1 MQKICW
7 LLCCCLLIIKTLT
20 AQQYNFRNFS
30 FEEGLT
36 ESHVNAIC
44 EDQQGNLW
52 IGTEGGGL
60 FKYDGFTFEGYR
72 MEDGLSSNFIQAL
85 HADKSGTIWI
95 GTTDGIST
103 YANNRFVNPPFFQA
117 LDNKKINAIISDPDT
132 NEVWFGTQT
141 DGLFRLKNEKFNR
154 YGESGNFPDN
164 QINCLL
170 LDKNGILWA
179 GTTKG
184 LVRFDGRKV
193 TTYNS
198 RNNLASN
205 DVTALS
211 EDKNGNIWIGTRYR
225 GISKFNK
232 AKFSNYNTYHG
243 LQSNNI
249 RALFHDHRN
258 NLWIGTSSGI
268 SKFQDN
274 RFKTYGNNRGQ
285 DRNALNAIFEDRTG
299 NIWIGTDSKGLDM
312 LDSERFIH
320 YPVNDEL
327 GKRVYA
333 IVQANN
339 GSMIYAT
346 SKGGITVY
354 DKKKYTLLKGI
365 NGFTNSE
372 VNTLHK
378 GKSTLWLGTTDDGVY
393 QFDQLGFR
401 QYLNFD
407 SLQRNAVTDI
417 TEDGNGNVWIAT
429 ADSGIVISKIYKDT
443 TAVIR
448 RLTSVD
454 GLSGNAINAITT
466 DAEGNIWAGTRD
478 AGLNKIVM
486 HPNQDSLISEI
497 TFYTTNVGLSS
508 NTINCLLTDQQNR
521 ILVGTSDG
529 GINILIDNQII
540 KINKS
545 HGLTS
550 NNIYSLIYD
559 NAGNLWAGTERG
571 VEKITLNDDFT
582 VKDIR
587 YYGVKD
593 GFKGIEVFKNASQID
608 DEGNLWFGTLN
619 GSVKYVPREDW
630 ELKTIPNVEIT
641 AIKLFFDNIQD
652 TPFADSTSFPFPK
665 SLTLPFDENN
675 LSFSFNGVNLRN
687 PEAIKYRWKLEGA
700 SKEWSPEAA
709 QREAV
714 FSNLSPGSYTFKVM
728 ASNEYNLR
736 SAKPASYS
744 FEILPPPWK
753 QWWVMPTAIILAVSL
768 ISLFVYSRFKRIKEK
783 NAIEKER
790 LVMEKN
796 IIELEQE
803 AARLQMNP
811 HFIFNSLNSIQGF
824 ISTNDPFQAKRYL
837 AKFARLMRLILENAR
852 EEYIPLEN
860 ELDILRNYME
870 LEKLSTK
877 NKFEF
882 AINLTDEI
890 DPENTEIPPMMIQ
903 PFVENAIIHG
913 IKKKTGN
920 GQIDLNFHISQNV
933 IVCEIVDNGIGRKA
947 SQEQKSPVKKK
958 HKSAGISVTKQRL
971 EQLSIQTGH
980 DISVRFID
988 LLDGEQALGTKVVIT
1003 MPYEAF

>member
-1 MQKICW
+1 MHKICW
-7 LLCCCLLIIKTLT
+7 LLCCCFVIFGNLT
-20 AQQYNFRNFS
+20 AQQYNFRNFA

-44 EDQQGNLW
+44 EDSQGNLW
-52 IGTEGGGL
+52 VGTEGGGL

-72 MEDGLSSNFIQAL
+72 MEDGLSSNFIRSL
-85 HADKSGTIWI
+85 HLDKNGTIWI
-95 GTTDGIST
+95 GTSNGVTT
-103 YANNRFVNPPFFQA
+103 YQNNRLVKPANFQPLA
-117 LDNKKINAIISDPDT
+117 NMTIQTIISDPAT
-132 NEVWFGTQT
+132 REVWFGTLAN
-141 DGLFRLKNEKFNR
+141 GLYNFKNQKFTK
-154 YGESGNFPDN
+154 YSKSGKFPDD
-164 QINCLL
+164 QINCLM

-184 LVRFDGRKV
+184 LVKFDGKRV
-193 TTYNS
+193 TTYNT

-211 EDKNGNIWIGTRYR
+211 EGKNGNIWIGTRNR

-243 LQSNNI
+243 LQSNNV
-249 RALFHDHRN
+249 RTLFHDHRD
-258 NLWIGTSSGI
+258 NLWIGTTSGI
-268 SKFQDN
+268 SKFQN
-274 RFKTYGNNRGQ
+274 TRFKTYGKNRGQ
-285 DRNALNAIFEDRTG
+285 DRNAINSIFEDRTG
-299 NIWIGTDSKGLDM
+299 NIWIGTVSKGLDM

-354 DKKKYTLLKGI
+354 DKKRYTLLKGTS
-365 NGFTNSE
+365 GFTNS
-372 VNTLHK
+372 VVKTLHK
-378 GKSTLWLGTTDDGVY
+378 GSRTLWLGTTDDGVY
-393 QFDQLGFR
+393 QFDQRGFR
-401 QYLNFD
+401 QFMNFD
-407 SLQRNAVTDI
+407 SLENNAITGIAEDRNSH
-417 TEDGNGNVWIAT
+417 VWIAT
-429 ADSGIVISKIYKDT
+429 ADSGIVVSTLKNDT
-443 TAVIR
+443 TTIIR
-448 RLTSVD
+448 RLKDTD
-454 GLSGNAINAITT
+454 GLSGNAINAICT
-466 DAEGNIWAGTRD
+466 DSEGNIWAGTKNT
-478 AGLNKIVM
+478 GLNKITL
-486 HPNQDSLISEI
+486 HPDQDSLISEI
-497 TFYTTNVGLSS
+497 TFYSTTVGLSS
-508 NTINCLLTDQQNR
+508 NSINCILTDQKNN
-521 ILVGTSDG
+521 IIVGTNGG
-529 GINILIDNQII
+529 GINVINNNEII
-540 KINKS
+540 KISKTQ
-545 HGLTS
+545 GLTS
-550 NNIYSLIYD
+550 NNVYSLIYD
-559 NAGNLWAGTERG
+559 NAQNLWAGTERG
-571 VEKITLNDDFT
+571 VEKITLNDDYS
-582 VKDIR
+582 VKAIR
-587 YYGVKD
+587 HYGVKD

-619 GSVKYVPREDW
+619 GSVRYVPREDW
-630 ELKTIPNVEIT
+630 ELKTVPSVELT
-641 AIKLFFDNIQD
+641 AIKLFFDDIQD
-652 TPFADSTSFPFPK
+652 TPYADSSSYPFP
-665 SLTLPFDENN
+665 SPLILPFDENN
-675 LSFSFNGVNLRN
+675 LSFRFNGVNLRN

-700 SKEWSPEAA
+700 SKEWSPETH

-736 SAKPASYS
+736 SAKPASFS
-744 FEILPPPWK
+744 FEILPPLWK
-753 QWWVMPTAIILAVSL
+753 QWWVMPTVILLVISL

-783 NAIEKER
+783 NAVEKQR

-860 ELDILRNYME
+860 ELNILRNYME

-882 AINLTDEI
+882 DINLSDEI

-913 IKKKTGN
+913 IKKKEGN
-920 GQIDLNFHISQNV
+920 GQIDLNFHINTHV

-947 SQEQKSPVKKK
+947 SQEGKSPVKKK

-980 DISVRFID
+980 DISVQFID
-988 LLDGEQALGTKVVIT
+988 LVENEQALGTKVVIT
-1003 MPYEAF
+1003 MPFEAF